1 MAIRKSKKKVVL
13 DGGVALDL
21 RNPRGFEGITD
32 LRHAVGRTSRTASEA
47 FKDADYAQ
55 ALWKCESDFW
65 YGIRF
70 IRQMLHGMF
79 LVTMYLLTPIL
90 LLTWLFR

>member
-1 MAIRKSKKKVVL
+1 MKYPSKKKAIS
-13 DGGVALDL
+13 GGVALDL
-21 RNPRGFEGITD
+21 RNPRSFEGVTD
-32 LRHAVGRTSRTASEA
+32 PRHTVGRTSRTASEA
-47 FKDADYAQ
+47 FKDADYAT

-70 IRQMLHGMF
+70 MRGMLHGMF